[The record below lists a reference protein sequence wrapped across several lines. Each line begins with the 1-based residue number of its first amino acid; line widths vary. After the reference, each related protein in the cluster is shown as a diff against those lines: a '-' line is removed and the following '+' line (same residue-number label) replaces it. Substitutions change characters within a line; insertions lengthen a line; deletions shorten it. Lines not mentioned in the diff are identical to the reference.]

1 MYKYTNADNFR
12 LDSDQIRRLGKI
24 RPKMYIILI
33 LDSRTGNKTSLQ
45 KVGIML
51 TDAIRKYAHL
61 QTVSSMFFLAPLF
74 RAVL

>member
-1 MYKYTNADNFR
+1 MYKYTNVDNFR

-51 TDAIRKYAHL
+51 TDAIRKYA
-61 QTVSSMFFLAPLF
+61 QTVNCKFNVLF
-74 RAVL
+74 